1 MSSFFRKLFSEENKY
16 ERQVDYCFKSHE
28 QLVNEIISLKKSCKE
43 EQDLSKEETKK
54 YKDLEVVARR
64 HRLENM
70 RLKHRIQI
78 NEKRI
83 AVLEKSVKHLQDLL
97 DKARKRAYKIR
108 KRFN

>member
-1 MSSFFRKLFSEENKY
+1 MSSFFLKLFSEESNY

-28 QLVNEIISLKKSCKE
+28 QLVDEIISLKKSFKE
-43 EQDLSKEETKK
+43 EQEVNREETKK
-54 YKDLEVVARR
+54 YNDLKIVARR
-64 HRLENM
+64 HRLENI

-83 AVLEKSVKHLQDLL
+83 AVLENNVKHLQELL

>member
-1 MSSFFRKLFSEENKY
+1 M
-16 ERQVDYCFKSHE
+16 VD
-28 QLVNEIISLKKSCKE
+28 EIISLKKSFKE
-43 EQDLSKEETKK
+43 EQEVNREETKK
-54 YKDLEVVARR
+54 YNDLKIVARR
-64 HRLENM
+64 HRLENI

-83 AVLEKSVKHLQDLL
+83 AVLENNVKHLQELL